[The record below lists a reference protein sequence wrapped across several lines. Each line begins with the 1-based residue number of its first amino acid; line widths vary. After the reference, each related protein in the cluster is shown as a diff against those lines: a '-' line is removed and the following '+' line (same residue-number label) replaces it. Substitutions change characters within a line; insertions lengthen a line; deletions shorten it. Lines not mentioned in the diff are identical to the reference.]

1 MIDTPDLITRLGHD
15 LAPVRRLRKPL
26 VRALIWLGF
35 AGVLMGCLALAEG
48 LRPDLAIRVRVPAFS
63 LALVGMAVT
72 AILATIAAFMLSL
85 PDRSRLWFLAP
96 LPGLALWLGNIGWQ
110 CASGLLAPVVGD
122 MGGDDVARCVATLI
136 LASLPLSLSLMLL
149 LRHALR
155 LAPMPV
161 ALSAALAIAAFATM
175 ALTLCHHIDA
185 SLLILGWNLGT
196 ILFLTGAAGL
206 IARRSGGV
214 AEFGG

>member
-1 MIDTPDLITRLGHD
+1 MIDTPHLITRLGHD

-35 AGVLMGCLALAEG
+35 AGVLMGCLALADG
-48 LRPDLAIRVRVPAFS
+48 LRPDLAIRFRLPAFS
-63 LALVGMAVT
+63 LALAGMALT
-72 AILATIAAFMLSL
+72 AILGTIAAFMLSL

-96 LPGLALWLGNIGWQ
+96 LPGLALWLGNVGWQ
-110 CASGLLAPVVGD
+110 CASGLFAPVVGG
-122 MGGDDVARCVATLI
+122 MASDDLARCVATLI

-149 LRHALR
+149 LRHATR

-161 ALSAALAIAAFATM
+161 ALSAALAISAFAAM
-175 ALTLCHHIDA
+175 ALTLCHQIDA

-196 ILFLTGAAGL
+196 ILILTGAAAL
-206 IARRSGGV
+206 IARRSRAI
-214 AEFGG
+214 AEFSG